1 MNFSHTYDGKTLLI
15 YLKGD
20 MDHYHISKFKDSV
33 DDMINWYKPRI
44 LKLDYA
50 NVDFMDS
57 AGIGF
62 ILGRIKL
69 MYEYDGQIVLTS
81 TRRHV
86 KKVLELACIGKYAKI
101 V

>member
-1 MNFSHTYDGKTLLI
+1 MNFSHTYDGETLLI

-20 MDHYHISKFKDSV
+20 MDHCHINKFKDSV
-33 DDMINWYKPRI
+33 DEMINWYKPKV

-50 NVDFMDS
+50 NVNFMDS

-62 ILGRIKL
+62 VLGRIKL
-69 MYEYDGQIVLTS
+69 MYEYGGQIVLSS
-81 TRRHV
+81 TQDNV
-86 KKVLELACIGKYAKI
+86 KKVLELACIGKYAQI

>member
-1 MNFSHTYDGKTLLI
+1 MNFSHTYDGKTLII
-15 YLKGD
+15 YLAGD
-20 MDHYHISKFKDSV
+20 MDHCHITKFKDSV
-33 DDMINWYKPRI
+33 DDMIKWYKPQI

-50 NVDFMDS
+50 NVHFMDS

-69 MYEYDGQIVLTS
+69 MYQYDGKIILSS
-81 TRRHV
+81 THKSV
-86 KKVLELACIGKYAKI
+86 KKVLELACIGKYAQI